1 MAITNMMAA
10 ALELAAKGFYV
21 FPVVNG
27 DKKPLVKWKEEAT
40 KDESI
45 INKLWLQH
53 PDANIGVIAG
63 RKSGFWVIDVDTKNG
78 INGFDSLKEYAGTE
92 AIFDEEKHLCATTPS
107 GGKHYLFAWD
117 DELDIPNPVGILPGI
132 DIRSE
137 GGYIVVAPSSINING
152 ISLEYQWN
160 DLSLPLAPNS
170 EWSRQLAQ
178 TAIAAKKTKQPYV
191 KTRTTNAEVP
201 QLIEGIGEGNR
212 DNALF
217 RYAQFLRRQEMPFDL
232 AIAFIKEAAARC
244 VPPFSEEIAIDK
256 VRRAYTTVFSDEV
269 EFEYTDL
276 GNAKRWAH
284 IHDQEFRW
292 VPELKTWFKWN
303 GSIWEEDKLNHHMQT
318 IEKVIDDIKQES
330 KRLDDAVQ
338 DIEKT
343 LKESSEDQQNVD
355 ANFLEKKK
363 GVMAAKHNKCQS
375 WAEKSQDALRISSM
389 IKLAKACPSV
399 INSMTEFDQDGVLFG
414 LENGVMNLETKE
426 FIQNSP
432 DHFIT
437 KSAGTYFD
445 KEAKCPQWLKLL
457 DTVFEGDLE
466 IIAFI
471 QRVFGQCLLG
481 TPDKNKLFIFSG
493 TGANGKSTIVDT
505 MNEVIGDYSRTTS
518 SGAITANKT
527 NKEYYLAELVGA
539 RMTIINESKKGA
551 KLDEELTK
559 MLVDSGIV
567 QARKIFSSPIY
578 FQPVATPILTTNYP
592 PAISAD
598 YSINRRLCF
607 VPFDYKIPEEE
618 REPNFREKHLVPE
631 HSGILNWAL
640 EGCYKY
646 LEEGLNPPKKIVDA
660 TNLYIFDNDKV
671 SQFVE
676 ECCNE
681 DLSFKVE
688 SIVIHQKFTEWCK
701 SRGLH
706 PFSQKRL
713 NNELRQHDFEVGKS
727 TAGLYYVFGLQLRT
741 DVNALIS
748 SISSEES
755 ESDQNLVT
763 FN

>member
-1 MAITNMMAA
+1 MATTNMMAA
-10 ALELAAKGFYV
+10 ALELAAKGFCV

-27 DKKPLVKWKEEAT
+27 DKKPLVKWKEGAT

-45 INKLWLQH
+45 IKKLWLQH

-63 RKSGFWVIDVDTKNG
+63 KKSGFWAIDVDNKNG

-92 AIFDEEKHLCATTPS
+92 AIFDEEKYLCATTPS
-107 GGKHYLFAWD
+107 GGKHFLFAWD

-137 GGYIVVAPSSINING
+137 GGYIVVAPSSVDING
-152 ISLEYQWN
+152 IALEYQWN
-160 DLSLPLAPNS
+160 DLSLPLAPIND
-170 EWSRQLAQ
+170 WSLQLAQ

-191 KTRTTNAEVP
+191 KTRVTNPEVP
-201 QLIEGIGEGNR
+201 KLIEGIGEGNR
-212 DNALF
+212 DNALY

-244 VPPFSEEIAIDK
+244 VPPFCEETAKEK
-256 VRRAYTTVFSDEV
+256 VCRAYTSVFSEQS

-284 IHDQEFRW
+284 LYDQEYRW
-292 VPELKTWFKWN
+292 IPELKAWFKWN
-303 GSIWEEDKLNHHMQT
+303 GSLWEEDKLNTHMQT
-318 IEKVIDDIKQES
+318 VDKVIEDIKQES
-330 KRLDDAVQ
+330 YRLSDAVQ
-338 DIEKT
+338 DIDKT
-343 LKESSEDQQNVD
+343 LKESAGNQQNIDVN
-355 ANFLEKKK
+355 ALEKKK
-363 GVMAAKHNKCQS
+363 DKMTSQQKQCAGWAK
-375 WAEKSQDALRISSM
+375 ESQKGLYITSM
-389 IKLAKACPSV
+389 IKLAKARPS
-399 INSMTEFDQDGVLFG
+399 ISHSMTEFDQDGVLLG
-414 LENGVMNLETKE
+414 LENGVMNLKTKE
-426 FIQNSP
+426 FIQNCPS
-432 DHFIT
+432 HLIT

-445 KEAKCPQWLKLL
+445 EEATCPNWLKLL
-457 DTVFEGDLE
+457 DTVFEGDSE
-466 IIAFI
+466 VIAFI
-471 QRVFGQCLLG
+471 QRIFGQCLLG

-493 TGANGKSTIVDT
+493 SGANGKSTIVDT

-559 MLVDSGIV
+559 MLVDSGVV

-607 VPFDYKIPEEE
+607 VPFEYKIPEEE
-618 REPNFREKHLVPE
+618 REPNFRENHLVPE
-631 HSGILNWAL
+631 HAGILNWAL

-646 LEEGLNPPKKIVDA
+646 LENGLNPPKKIVDA

-676 ECCNE
+676 ECCDE
-681 DLSFKVE
+681 DLNFKVE
-688 SIVIHQKFTEWCK
+688 SIVVHQKFTEWCK

-727 TAGLYYVFGLQLRT
+727 TEGRYYVFGLQLRT

-755 ESDQNLVT
+755 ESDQNLVS